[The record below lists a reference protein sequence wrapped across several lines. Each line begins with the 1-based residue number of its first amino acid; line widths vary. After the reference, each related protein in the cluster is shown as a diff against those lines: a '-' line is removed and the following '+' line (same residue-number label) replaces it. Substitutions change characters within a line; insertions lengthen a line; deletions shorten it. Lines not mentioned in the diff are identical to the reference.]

1 MELLEKIHAKIQQ
14 NGFITFDE
22 YMDMSLYFPKYGY
35 YNSERTDFHPKNSDF
50 ITAPELSA
58 IYTNSIVKFYTD
70 SRKHKKIENVLEF
83 GAGSGEMA
91 YNFLKKC
98 NSKDLPTNYFIIEK
112 NANLIKKQKNKLQK
126 LPKNLFEKINWVDN
140 SYVSEN
146 VFIIANEILDAIP
159 SKIFYKEDNKFY
171 EKCII
176 EEEGNL
182 AFSLKDC
189 NGNYLKEIHSIED
202 RLNRKLPNSYTFE
215 INMRIESF
223 LLNIFKN
230 SKNFL
235 LMIIDYGYHEDEFFH
250 PQRKNGTVQF
260 YKNHKKINDIFSFQQ
275 GSFDISISVNFSNIY
290 RIAKRNS
297 IELYSFT
304 TQSEFLL
311 NMNILELAKEIEG
324 NSERNNI
331 LKTLLFPTDMG
342 ENFKFMFLSDFII
355 KDFKSSFKDYRH
367 KL

>member
-1 MELLEKIHAKIQQ
+1 
-14 NGFITFDE
+14 
-22 YMDMSLYFPKYGY
+22 
-35 YNSERTDFHPKNSDF
+35 
-50 ITAPELSA
+50 
-58 IYTNSIVKFYTD
+58 
-70 SRKHKKIENVLEF
+70 
-83 GAGSGEMA
+83 MA
-91 YNFLKKC
+91 YNFLKNC
-98 NSKDLPTNYFIIEK
+98 NSKDLPRNYFIIEK

-126 LPKNLFEKINWVDN
+126 LPKNLFKKINWVDSN
-140 SYVSEN
+140 YKSEN

-159 SKIFYKEDNKFY
+159 SKIFHKKDNKFY

-176 EEEGNL
+176 EENGNL

-189 NGNYLKEIHSIED
+189 NDIYLKKIKSIEE

-215 INMRIESF
+215 INILVENF
-223 LLNIFKN
+223 LLDIFKN

-250 PQRKNGTVQF
+250 PHRKDGTVQF
-260 YKNHKKINDIFSFQQ
+260 YKNHKKINDVFSFQQ
-275 GSFDISISVNFSNIY
+275 GSFDISISVNFSSIY
-290 RIAKRNS
+290 RIAKRNN
-297 IELYSFT
+297 IEVYSFT

-311 NMNILELAKEIEG
+311 NMNILELAKEIEE
-324 NSERNNI
+324 NSERSSI

-342 ENFKFMFLSDFII
+342 ENFKFMFLSDFIV

>member
-1 MELLEKIHAKIQQ
+1 M
-14 NGFITFDE
+14 
-22 YMDMSLYFPKYGY
+22 
-35 YNSERTDFHPKNSDF
+35 
-50 ITAPELSA
+50 
-58 IYTNSIVKFYTD
+58 
-70 SRKHKKIENVLEF
+70 
-83 GAGSGEMA
+83 
-91 YNFLKKC
+91 
-98 NSKDLPTNYFIIEK
+98 
-112 NANLIKKQKNKLQK
+112 KKQKNKLQK

-140 SYVSEN
+140 SYVLEN

-159 SKIFYKEDNKFY
+159 SKIFHKEDNKFY

-182 AFSLKDC
+182 VFSLKDC
-189 NGNYLKEIHSIED
+189 NRDYLKEIHSIED

-290 RIAKRNS
+290 RIAKSNR
-297 IELYSFT
+297 IELYSYT